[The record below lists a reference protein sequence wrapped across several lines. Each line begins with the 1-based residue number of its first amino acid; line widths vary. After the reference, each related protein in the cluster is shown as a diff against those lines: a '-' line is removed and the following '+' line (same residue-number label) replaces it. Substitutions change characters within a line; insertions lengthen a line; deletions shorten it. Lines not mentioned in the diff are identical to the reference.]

1 MSVEELVMCAFCMES
16 TDVGVF
22 GDGVTLNITRAGLPS
37 TQTIWAHLKCLDSR
51 QRLAQPGRQGRLRRA
66 DDCWPGEQ

>member
-37 TQTIWAHLKCLDSR
+37 TQTIWAHLKCLDDVLNER
-51 QRLAQPGRQGRLRRA
+51 IMRGDWLEGPFG
-66 DDCWPGEQ
+66 